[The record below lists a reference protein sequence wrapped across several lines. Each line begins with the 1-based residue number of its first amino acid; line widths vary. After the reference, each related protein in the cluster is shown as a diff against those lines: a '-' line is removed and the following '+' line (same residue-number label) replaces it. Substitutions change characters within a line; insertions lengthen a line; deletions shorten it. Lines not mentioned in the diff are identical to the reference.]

1 MMEFENFKMPNI
13 ETMPGSEKGS
23 TFLIISKKENTNLGI
38 RVFLAPLEVKG
49 SVWVSL
55 CFRLRAA
62 SPSEV
67 VSVDKAKKLFG
78 DFPFY
83 ASNKHSSAV
92 GITPLVA
99 FPCSPA
105 EVYTHYTSFNN
116 ELESNIVTQI
126 KDVLSTVG
134 GTLCID
140 DMLIAEALREHI
152 KDSIPELSVVT
163 NSIPKMLWLP
173 GHKAG

>member
-1 MMEFENFKMPNI
+1 MKMDFENFKMPNI

-23 TFLIISKKENTNLGI
+23 TFLIISKQENTNLGI

-62 SPSEV
+62 HPSEAI
-67 VSVDKAKKLFG
+67 SVDKAKKLFG

-83 ASNKHSSAV
+83 ASKNHSSAV

-105 EVYTHYTSFNN
+105 EVYSHYTSFNN
-116 ELESNIVTQI
+116 ELENNIVRQVEE
-126 KDVLSTVG
+126 VLATVG
-134 GTLCID
+134 AKLCID
-140 DMLIAEALREHI
+140 DNLIAEALREHI
-152 KDSIPELSVVT
+152 RDCIPELSVVT

-173 GHKAG
+173 GQK